1 MESRTLYEHYG
12 ISEFRF
18 LMLEIGDIRNLS
30 FVLYF
35 SS

>member
-18 LMLEIGDIRNLS
+18 LMLEIGDSRNCG
-30 FVLYF
+30 
-35 SS
+35 